1 MSKKNVVVCVS
12 WPYANNN
19 LHLGYIAS
27 SLSGDILSR
36 YHRMHGDRVLM
47 ISGSDSHGTKLE
59 LKAKQLGCSPKEI
72 VDQYHQNFVEAL
84 KKFDFSF
91 DKFGITYDPYH
102 MEKCQEIFKKLYNN
116 GYLYEKINL
125 RPFCD
130 KCNKFIADTEIEIS
144 CPECGKRTKA
154 DNCDCGYVPTEKDL
168 EGGKCLICGGTT
180 HQKENKVLVFKLS
193 AFKNFLT
200 ENVEKNRTYW
210 RNNSINETEKY
221 LKDLQDRDFSRDL
234 EWGVKVPIEGFED
247 KAVWVWY
254 EALLGYLTQ
263 CMELSEKE
271 GFDWEDFWKTDHD
284 TNSEKLIYMCHAKDN
299 IPFHSLFFPAMLEG
313 LHENFVTPNRM
324 VSAEYLL
331 MNNEKIS
338 KSKSGNSFEALSWA
352 NEYNTDTLRYF
363 FTVNGPEKKDCNFSL
378 DLYKT
383 CHNEVVN
390 KFGNL
395 VNRTLKYKGLT
406 EIPLG
411 KVDENIKDAIATT
424 YKNVGLEIENI
435 EFKKAGSLVM
445 DLIELGNKYFDERK
459 PWVQI
464 KEDEN
469 GFADT
474 IYTCAYLI
482 ANLSNL
488 IEPFMPKSA
497 GTLREYLGITKTP
510 SWEEITEFKTKIDIE
525 KIQPLF
531 TRI

>member
-1 MSKKNVVVCVS
+1 MKQKNVVICVS

-27 SLSGDILSR
+27 SLSGDILAR
-36 YHRMHGDRVLM
+36 YHRMHGDNVIM

-59 LKAKQLGCSPKEI
+59 IKAKKLGCSPKEI
-72 VDQYHQNFVEAL
+72 VDEYHKNFVEAL
-84 KKFDFSF
+84 DKFNFSF

-102 MEKCQEIFKKLYNN
+102 MEHCQEIFKKLYKN
-116 GYLYEKINL
+116 GYLYEKKIL

-130 KCNKFIADTEIEIS
+130 KCNKFIADTEIEIT

-154 DNCDCGYVPTEKDL
+154 DNCDCGYVPNEQDL
-168 EGGKCLICGGTT
+168 EHGKCLICGNET
-180 HQKENKVLVFKLS
+180 HQKENRVLVFKLS
-193 AFKNFLT
+193 AFKDFLT
-200 ENVEKNRTYW
+200 HNLENNRKYW
-210 RNNSINETEKY
+210 RANSINETEKY

-234 EWGVKVPIEGFED
+234 EWGVKVPIDGFED

-254 EALLGYLTQ
+254 EALLGYLTASMQ
-263 CMELSEKE
+263 VCEERGL
-271 GFDWEDFWKTDHD
+271 DWQNYWKTDHQ
-284 TNSEKLIYMCHAKDN
+284 TENEKLIYMFHAKDN

-338 KSKSGNSFEALSWA
+338 KSKSGNSFEALTWA
-352 NEYNTDTLRYF
+352 NEYNTDTLRFF

-383 CHNEVVN
+383 THNEVVN

-406 EIPLG
+406 EIPVG
-411 KVDENIKDAIATT
+411 TIDPEIKKAIQDCYT
-424 YKNVGLEIENI
+424 NVGKEIENI

-445 DLIELGNKYFDERK
+445 DLIETGNKYFDERK
-459 PWVQI
+459 PWVQF
-464 KEDEN
+464 KEDKN
-469 GFADT
+469 GFDDT

-488 IEPFMPKSA
+488 LEPFMPNATKSI
-497 GTLREYLGITKTP
+497 RNYLGLSNNLT
-510 SWEEITEFKTKIDIE
+510 WEEITKFETKIDME